1 MLVPKFKGIDSV
13 NVFDC
18 RGGTGVAEGNAKFQQ
33 DVKHLL
39 ETPLGSVL
47 GNLKYGSLLYQYIFL
62 PVQESTGTLI
72 QNEIKKRI
80 EDNYS
85 DIVIDTVDVTL
96 SKRKINVSIGMN
108 NGNSNVVEYIDLDF
122 STVDGGDLNG

>member
-13 NVFDC
+13 NVFDV
-18 RGGTGVAEGNAKFQQ
+18 RGRTGVAEGNVKFQQ

-47 GNLKYGSLLYQYIFL
+47 GNLSYGPLLYQYIFL

-85 DIVIDTVDVTL
+85 DIVIDTVDVSL
-96 SKRKINVSIGMN
+96 SKKKIEVSIGMN
-108 NGNSNVVEYIDLDF
+108 NGNSNVIEYIDLDF
-122 STVDGGDLNG
+122 STFDGGDLNG

>member
-85 DIVIDTVDVTL
+85 DIVIDTVDVAL

>member
-18 RGGTGVAEGNAKFQQ
+18 RGGTGVVEGNVKFQQ
-33 DVKHLL
+33 DIKHLL

>member
-1 MLVPKFKGIDSV
+1 MLVPKFKGIDSI

-18 RGGTGVAEGNAKFQQ
+18 RGGTGVAEGNVKFQQ

-72 QNEIKKRI
+72 QNEIKRRI

-96 SKRKINVSIGMN
+96 SRKKISVSIGMN

>member
-72 QNEIKKRI
+72 QNEVKKRI

>member
-96 SKRKINVSIGMN
+96 SRRKINVSIGMN